1 MARLG
6 DTLQRHNLSNQR
18 PIFLQYYHN
27 SSEREPIERDG
38 DNSPRKKHK
47 KLDTPISDTMLLIQ
61 CREALGLTPEQVL
74 DSSYILIMAL
84 LGEYEYVLIAKN
96 NAMYGSDEDDEDYV
110 TMVDFDSG
118 ESVRV
123 KRVDSV

>member
-1 MARLG
+1 
-6 DTLQRHNLSNQR
+6 
-18 PIFLQYYHN
+18 
-27 SSEREPIERDG
+27 
-38 DNSPRKKHK
+38 
-47 KLDTPISDTMLLIQ
+47 MLLIQ
-61 CREALGLTPEQVL
+61 CREALGLTPEQAL

-96 NAMYGSDEDDEDYV
+96 NAMYGSEEDDEDYV